1 MNRNE
6 ELLQAILNGESL
18 TDFTPLSRSETYLKA
33 CINKSGVDNLPT
45 PLSRMDALLFELAG
59 VLSQG
64 GVSVTNKLLNIINT
78 NGSPVSLTAQ
88 DLAGVTAIRVHG
100 FYDCDNLK
108 SIELPNGVTSIGDY
122 AFAYCSNL
130 ESVTLPSS
138 LTSIGEYVFSYC
150 SILTSITI
158 PAAVTK
164 IGQNA
169 LRLGESDNKA
179 TITMLSPTP
188 PTIDTSTFSTARLN
202 QIIVPAGSGAAY
214 KSAANWSALAEYIV
228 EATA

>member
-1 MNRNE
+1 MSRNE
-6 ELLQAILNGESL
+6 ELLRAILNGETL
-18 TDFTPLSRSETYLKA
+18 ADFTPKSRVEEYLKA
-33 CINKSGVDNLPT
+33 CINKSGVENLPT
-45 PLSRMDALLFELAG
+45 PISRIDALLYELAG

-64 GVSVTNKLLNIINT
+64 GTVVANKLVNIINAF
-78 NGSPVSLTAQ
+78 GSATSLTAE
-88 DLAGVTAIRVHG
+88 DLAGVTAIRVYG
-100 FYDCDNLK
+100 FYDCDSLT
-108 SIELPNGVTSIGDY
+108 SIEIPSGVTSIGDY

-130 ESVTLPSS
+130 KSVTLPSS

-158 PAAVTK
+158 PASVTK

-214 KSAANWSALAEYIV
+214 KSAANWSALADYIV
-228 EATA
+228 EAAA